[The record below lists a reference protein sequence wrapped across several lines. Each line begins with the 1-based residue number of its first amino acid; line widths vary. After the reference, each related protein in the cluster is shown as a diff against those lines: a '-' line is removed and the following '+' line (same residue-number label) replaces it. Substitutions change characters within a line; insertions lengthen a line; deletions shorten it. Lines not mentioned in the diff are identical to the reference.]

1 MGFRLHETA
10 GRSGANPALT
20 KASSLANFDQQHLH
34 ARTVTGATRLY
45 FSPNSHQRANPP
57 QYGRDT
63 ERPGGTGCGPYLQP
77 AIKKVPQMEMRKFM
91 KAVFALI
98 VIYVGTFLV
107 AIQGASNTSVE
118 ASEQNGAQAS
128 AAIDPVKEKE
138 IRSLL
143 ELVGARDAIQDAA
156 SSATEQYRQKM
167 LETSANN
174 KRAQAL
180 TNAYLAEFQK
190 KFDADTV
197 SNQLVGIYDKRFT
210 EDEIKDLLEFYG
222 SPLGQKV
229 AAEMPKITRE
239 AQLATRAASTQAAR
253 LAWQELRAE
262 YPNAGENLRAL
273 DTRRRNPNANTPAQ
287 PLIQPSGTQQAL
299 GDSQQP

>member
-1 MGFRLHETA
+1 
-10 GRSGANPALT
+10 
-20 KASSLANFDQQHLH
+20 
-34 ARTVTGATRLY
+34 
-45 FSPNSHQRANPP
+45 
-57 QYGRDT
+57 
-63 ERPGGTGCGPYLQP
+63 
-77 AIKKVPQMEMRKFM
+77 M
-91 KAVFALI
+91 KAVLALI

-118 ASEQNGAQAS
+118 ASEQNSAQAG

-143 ELVGARDAIQDAA
+143 ELIGAHDAIQDAA

-174 KRAQAL
+174 DRAQVL

-190 KFDADTV
+190 KFDADSVT
-197 SNQLVGIYDKRFT
+197 NQLVGIYDKHFT

-229 AAEMPKITRE
+229 AAETPKITRE
-239 AQLATRAASTQAAR
+239 AQVATRTASAQAAR
-253 LAWQELRAE
+253 LAWQDLRREGALLGAQRE
-262 YPNAGENLRAL
+262 SVPNAGENFH
-273 DTRRRNPNANTPAQ
+273 TFNTRRNPNAKAPAQ
-287 PLIQPSGTQQAL
+287 PQSQPTGTQQAL

>member
-1 MGFRLHETA
+1 
-10 GRSGANPALT
+10 
-20 KASSLANFDQQHLH
+20 
-34 ARTVTGATRLY
+34 
-45 FSPNSHQRANPP
+45 
-57 QYGRDT
+57 
-63 ERPGGTGCGPYLQP
+63 
-77 AIKKVPQMEMRKFM
+77 M
-91 KAVFALI
+91 KAVLALI

-118 ASEQNGAQAS
+118 ASEQNSTQAS

-143 ELVGARDAIQDAA
+143 ELIGARDAIQDAA

-174 KRAQAL
+174 DRAQVL

-190 KFDADTV
+190 KFDADSVT
-197 SNQLVGIYDKRFT
+197 NQLVGIYDKHFT

-239 AQLATRAASTQAAR
+239 AQLATRTASTQAAR
-253 LAWQELRAE
+253 LAWQDLAAVTAVRHAAS
-262 YPNAGENLRAL
+262 PRRFAATVISPA
-273 DTRRRNPNANTPAQ
+273 TRSLEVAVPLGTP
-287 PLIQPSGTQQAL
+287 PPVF
-299 GDSQQP
+299 PECPF

>member
-1 MGFRLHETA
+1 
-10 GRSGANPALT
+10 
-20 KASSLANFDQQHLH
+20 
-34 ARTVTGATRLY
+34 
-45 FSPNSHQRANPP
+45 
-57 QYGRDT
+57 
-63 ERPGGTGCGPYLQP
+63 
-77 AIKKVPQMEMRKFM
+77 M
-91 KAVFALI
+91 KAVLALI

-118 ASEQNGAQAS
+118 ASEQNSAQAG

-143 ELVGARDAIQDAA
+143 ELIGARDAIQDAA

-174 KRAQAL
+174 DRAQVL

-190 KFDADTV
+190 KFDADSMT
-197 SNQLVGIYDKRFT
+197 NQLVGIYDKHFT

-229 AAEMPKITRE
+229 AAEMPKISRE
-239 AQLATRAASTQAAR
+239 AQLATRTASAQAAR
-253 LAWQELRAE
+253 LAWQDFRSEH
-262 YPNAGENLRAL
+262 PTAGENRAL
-273 DTRRRNPNANTPAQ
+273 NARRRNPNANVPPTQ
-287 PLIQPSGTQQAL
+287 PQPTGMQQAL